1 MANPTMTLIASN
13 TVGSGGVS
21 SVTFSSIPAT
31 YTDLLL
37 KISARTNR
45 SAVQDNLAISLNNSS
60 SSFSGITLYGYGSG
74 AGAFSTG
81 GNTDVSIFDGASST
95 ASTFS
100 NGDIY
105 IPNYTSSNYKSWSAD
120 SVEENNNTTAYS
132 YLNAGLWSNTAAI
145 TSITFASANS
155 ASFVQ
160 YSTFY
165 LYGISSS

>member
-1 MANPTMTLIASN
+1 MPNPTHILINSY
-13 TVGSGGVS
+13 TVGSGSTS
-21 SVTFSSIPAT
+21 SVTFSSIPST
-31 YTDLLL
+31 YTDLVI
-37 KISARTNR
+37 KASARTNY
-45 SAVQDNLAISLNNSS
+45 SDTKDNLAISINSSS

-74 AGAFSTG
+74 VGSFSTG
-81 GNTDVSIFDGASST
+81 GNTDVSTFDGASST

-105 IPNYTSSNYKSWSAD
+105 IPNYTSSNYKSWLAN
-120 SVEENNNTTAYS
+120 SVEENNATIAYS

-165 LYGISSS
+165 LYGIKNS